1 MRFRFSPFST
11 VSTLPRRYT
20 KGNAVGIKLKKIPAF
35 NRDFGL
41 SIELDFSQR
50 GFCFGFQRGVGGGGE
65 INGQQLA
72 GGADRADFFAFGGGK
87 AIEGIDVRGADFADG
102 RGVGSRFAQC
112 RFSCGRKLFDG
123 CGPVLRV
130 RIGGA
135 MALSFNLFMTV
146 LHSMIK
152 KLNFIYSK

>member
-20 KGNAVGIKLKKIPAF
+20 KGNAVGIKLKKIPGF

-72 GGADRADFFAFGGGK
+72 GGADWADFFAFGGGK

-102 RGVGSRFAQC
+102 RGVGSRFARC
-112 RFSCGRKLFDG
+112 RFGGGRKLFDG
-123 CGPVLRV
+123 CGPVLCV
-130 RIGGA
+130 RIGGQP
-135 MALSFNLFMTV
+135 LFFQM
-146 LHSMIK
+146 
-152 KLNFIYSK
+152 